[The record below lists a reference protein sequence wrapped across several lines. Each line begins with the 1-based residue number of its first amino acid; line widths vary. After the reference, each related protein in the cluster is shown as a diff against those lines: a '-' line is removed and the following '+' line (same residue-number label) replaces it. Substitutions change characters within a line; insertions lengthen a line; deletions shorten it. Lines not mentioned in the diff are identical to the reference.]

1 MDADFPKER
10 TPFIFSDPAGR
21 RWPRLRLA
29 LLLGGIVAFLAAVFF
44 VQTLFVTPQLR
55 VPFTLRQLKGQLKSL
70 QKKNPAGQL
79 PPNIPLWQKFI
90 AARAAAR
97 KQPSPLRTTPAPAPR
112 KFAGGEVRLGFY
124 TNGDPYSYR
133 SLEQHAGE
141 LTHVCPEWFALADGL
156 GNLQIDADI
165 RIPKLAAAKG
175 LALMPLLTN
184 QIGDTWE
191 PEAVENLAHGPPER
205 QEHFLAVL
213 LSHLQSAKAAGVVI
227 DWEQVD
233 PAYEADITKL
243 LNKMAERLHA
253 DGRQLWLCVQPG
265 QDLDYIDFE
274 SVSENVDRFVAL
286 LFDETSDDDS
296 PGPLA
301 SRQWFESWLNALLK
315 DADPEQWIIALGS
328 YGYDWTNGEH
338 RAELISFPEAMSR
351 ANNAG
356 VESGDGRAARS
367 WLRFLLRGC
376 RQGTL
381 RLVPRCR
388 QFSERA
394 ARGARSKGGRFC
406 PLPAR
411 HGRPRDLGRNQ
422 SPAQNCSLTNRSRIC
437 SRRSRAPKRLPT
449 SAKAKS

>member
-55 VPFTLRQLKGQLKSL
+55 VPFTLRQLKGQLKAL

-79 PPNIPLWQKFI
+79 SPNVPLWEKFI

-97 KQPSPLRTTPAPAPR
+97 KQPSPFRTTPAPATR

-165 RIPKLAAAKG
+165 RIPQLAAAKG

-243 LNKMAERLHA
+243 LNKMAKRLHA

-301 SRQWFESWLNALLK
+301 SWQWFELVAQCAAQGRRSRAM
-315 DADPEQWIIALGS
+315 D
-328 YGYDWTNGEH
+328 H
-338 RAELISFPEAMSR
+338 RARQLRLRLDERRAKCRADQFSR
-351 ANNAG
+351 SDEPREQRRSRVRG
-356 VESGDGRAARS
+356 RRAARS
-367 WLRFLLRGC
+367 QFGFLLRGC
-376 RQGTL
+376 RTRNTL
-381 RLVPRCR
+381 SGSSMSSV
-388 QFSERA
+388 F
-394 ARGARSKGGRFC
+394 
-406 PLPAR
+406 
-411 HGRPRDLGRNQ
+411 
-422 SPAQNCSLTNRSRIC
+422 
-437 SRRSRAPKRLPT
+437 
-449 SAKAKS
+449 